1 MVKIFLVTEMV
12 ILKAKTITILIY
24 YNAIY
29 FIILLNMSIILKYY
43 SEDIKKTVEV
53 NK

>member
-1 MVKIFLVTEMV
+1 MVKIFLVTEIV

-24 YNAIY
+24 YNALY
-29 FIILLNMSIILKYY
+29 FICLLNMSITLKYY
-43 SEDIKKTVEV
+43 SKDTKKTVEV